1 MATTQKR
8 ERILNRPIV
17 EEMKESFLDYSM
29 SVIVARALPDVRDG
43 LKPVHRRILYA
54 MHELSLNPDR
64 PYKKSATVVGDVLGK
79 YHPHGDSAVY
89 DAMVRMVQD
98 FSLRYPLVDGQ
109 GNFGSIDGD
118 SAAAYRY
125 TEARL
130 ESLATELL
138 ENIGQDTVDFVDNFD
153 GQRQEP
159 RVLPGRIPNLL
170 VNGSSGIAVGMSTNI
185 PPHNLR
191 EVAAGIRQLAVDP
204 DCTVDDL
211 MRHVKGPDFPT
222 GAFIVGDEGIADMY
236 RTGRGRI
243 VMRARIVKEALRGG
257 KQQLVVM
264 EVPYGVTKSK
274 IVDQIVALSR
284 KGQIDE
290 VSDVRDESDR
300 DGIRL
305 VIELKRGAVVESVLK
320 RLYKK
325 TYLQATFGAI
335 MLALDH
341 GQPKEFDLKQI
352 LEKYRDHRIE
362 VVVRRS
368 RHLLEKAEAERH
380 IVEGLLIALDHIDE
394 VVRIIRAS
402 MNRAEA
408 SERLQ
413 DRFGLS
419 EIQAGAIL
427 DMRLAKLTQL
437 EGSDLKNKLEE
448 LKVTIADLR
457 DILDNDE
464 RQLDVVLEEL
474 AEVVEKYGDERRTKI
489 LRDAEEDVAEV
500 REEMADEDVVV
511 TVSHEGFVKRM
522 PMHLYRRRVSS
533 GKALAGM
540 EKYEDDYI
548 ERLFVAR
555 TQGWILAFTEGGM
568 CHFLP
573 VLDLPESGRSSR
585 GQSLYSLLP
594 AADREDRIVAMVP
607 VSDLEDADEERVLI
621 FLSEGGQVKRTALS
635 EFSNARSTGLI
646 AAGVKDGDRIIEVAL
661 SDDTAEVMLFS
672 QAGRAIRFAETDA
685 PVQGR
690 TAQGVKGIGLDKG
703 DRVVGVLILRRD
715 AGVLTVSD
723 DGFGKRTPAAEFP
736 LQKRGGLGTLF
747 VPSSGKVAPVV
758 AALEVSV
765 DDSVMLVTAGGRTLS
780 VAVDSVPVQGRRTQG
795 KRLVKVPAGDRVVEV
810 TRTAGGKPES
820 EVGTAEADGGESGEG
835 GEGAVAAAEAPGSA
849 EAGSAAAGGAGGD
862 ATSAAGD
869 GGDAAGAATLD
880 HDDEGGAAEVESP
893 KPVNPS
899 SDHGDSQ
906 LDLLGG

>member
-1 MATTQKR
+1 MATAHKR
-8 ERILNRPIV
+8 ERILKRPIV
-17 EEMKESFLDYSM
+17 DEMRESFLDYSM
-29 SVIVARALPDVRDG
+29 SVIVSRALPDVRDG

-54 MHELSLNPDR
+54 MHELRLSPDR
-64 PYKKSATVVGDVLGK
+64 PHKKCATVVGDVLGK

-130 ESLATELL
+130 ESIATELL
-138 ENIGQDTVDFVDNFD
+138 DDIEQETVAHVDSFD

-159 RVLPGRIPNLL
+159 SVLPGRVPNLL
-170 VNGSSGIAVGMSTNI
+170 VNGSSGIAVGMSTNV

-243 VMRARIVKEALRGG
+243 IMRARIVVEALRGG
-257 KQQLVVM
+257 KQQLVVT

-274 IVDQIVALSR
+274 IVDQIVKLAR
-284 KGQIDE
+284 KGQVDE
-290 VSDVRDESDR
+290 ISDVRDESDR

-305 VIELKRGAVVESVLK
+305 VIELKRGTTVPPVLK

-341 GQPKEFDLKQI
+341 GQPREFDLKQI
-352 LEKYRDHRIE
+352 LEAYRDHRIE

-368 RHLLEKAEAERH
+368 RYLLEKAEAERH
-380 IVEGLLIALDHIDE
+380 VVEGLLVALDHIDE
-394 VVRIIRAS
+394 VVRIIRGS
-402 MNRAEA
+402 MNRSEA
-408 SERLQ
+408 SDRLQ

-419 EIQAGAIL
+419 DIQAGAIL

-437 EGSDLKNKLEE
+437 EGTE
-448 LKVTIADLR
+448 LKARLEVLQATIAELR
-457 DILDNDE
+457 SILDSDE
-464 RQLDVVLEEL
+464 RQLEVVLEEL
-474 AEVVEKYGDERRTKI
+474 AEVVEKYGDERRTEI
-489 LRDAEEDVAEV
+489 LRDAEEHVAEV

-522 PMHLYRRRVSS
+522 PMHLYRRRISS

-548 ERLFVAR
+548 ERIFVAR
-555 TQGWILAFTEGGM
+555 TLGWILAFTEQGQ

-585 GQSLYSLLP
+585 GQSVYSLLP
-594 AADREDRIVAMVP
+594 AADRGDRIVAMVP
-607 VSDLEDADEERVLI
+607 VEDLEAEDRLLI
-621 FLSEGGQVKRTALS
+621 FTSAGGQVKRTELS
-635 EFSNARSTGLI
+635 EFSNPRSTGLI
-646 AAGVKDGDRIIEVAL
+646 AAGVKNDDRIIEVVL
-661 SDDTAEVMLFS
+661 SDGTAEVMLFTRG
-672 QAGRAIRFAETDA
+672 GRAIRFAEADV
-685 PVQGR
+685 PPQGR
-690 TAQGVKGIGLDKG
+690 TARGVKGIGLDSG
-703 DRVVGVLILRRD
+703 DQVVGVLTLRRD
-715 AGVLTVSD
+715 AGVLTVTD
-723 DGFGKRTPAAEFP
+723 DGHGKRTPAAEFP
-736 LQKRGGLGTLF
+736 LQKRGGMGTMF
-747 VPSSGKVAPVV
+747 VPSSGNSNPVV
-758 AALEVSV
+758 AALEVTP
-765 DDSVMLVTAGGRTLS
+765 DDSVMLITAGGRSLS
-780 VAVDSVPVQGRRTQG
+780 AAVNAVPVQGRRTQG
-795 KRLVKVPAGDRVVEV
+795 KRIVKIPSGDRVVEV
-810 TRTAGGKPES
+810 TRTAGGTPES
-820 EVGTAEADGGESGEG
+820 GVGSSG
-835 GEGAVAAAEAPGSA
+835 
-849 EAGSAAAGGAGGD
+849 AGSAGGADDDTAAPAASGG
-862 ATSAAGD
+862 AAGD
-869 GGDAAGAATLD
+869 APPQLSAGAGT
-880 HDDEGGAAEVESP
+880 GGASESP
-893 KPVNPS
+893 PASPP
-899 SDHGDSQ
+899 DAGEGQ
-906 LDLLGG
+906 LDLLG

>member
-1 MATTQKR
+1 MATASKR
-8 ERILNRPIV
+8 ERILPRLLE
-17 EEMKESFLDYSM
+17 EEMRESFLDYSM
-29 SVIVARALPDVRDG
+29 SVIVSRALPDVRDG

-54 MHELSLNPDR
+54 MHELRLSPDR
-64 PYKKSATVVGDVLGK
+64 PHKKCATVVGDVLGK

-130 ESLATELL
+130 ESIATELL
-138 ENIGQDTVDFVDNFD
+138 DDIEQETVAHVDSFD

-159 RVLPGRIPNLL
+159 SVLPGRVPNLL
-170 VNGSSGIAVGMSTNI
+170 VNGSSGIAVGMSTNV

-243 VMRARIVKEALRGG
+243 IMRARIVVEALRGG
-257 KQQLVVM
+257 KQQLVVT

-274 IVDQIVALSR
+274 IVDQIVKLAR
-284 KGQIDE
+284 KGQVDE
-290 VSDVRDESDR
+290 ISDVRDESDR

-305 VIELKRGAVVESVLK
+305 VIELKRGTTVPPVLK

-341 GQPKEFDLKQI
+341 GQPREFDLKQI
-352 LEKYRDHRIE
+352 LEAYRDHRIE

-368 RHLLEKAEAERH
+368 RYLLEKAEAERH
-380 IVEGLLIALDHIDE
+380 VVEGLLVALDHIDE
-394 VVRIIRAS
+394 VVRIIRGS
-402 MNRAEA
+402 MNRSEA
-408 SERLQ
+408 SDRLQ

-419 EIQAGAIL
+419 DIQAGAIL

-437 EGSDLKNKLEE
+437 EGTE
-448 LKVTIADLR
+448 LKARLEVLQATIAELR
-457 DILDNDE
+457 SILDSDE
-464 RQLDVVLEEL
+464 RQLEVVLEEL
-474 AEVVEKYGDERRTKI
+474 AEVVEKYGDERRTEI
-489 LRDAEEDVAEV
+489 LRDAEEHVAEV

-522 PMHLYRRRVSS
+522 PMHLYRRRISS

-548 ERLFVAR
+548 ERIFVAR
-555 TQGWILAFTEGGM
+555 TLGWILAFTEQGQ

-585 GQSLYSLLP
+585 GQSVYSLLP
-594 AADREDRIVAMVP
+594 AADRGDRIVAMVP
-607 VSDLEDADEERVLI
+607 VEDLEAEDRLLI
-621 FLSEGGQVKRTALS
+621 FTSAGGQVKRTELS
-635 EFSNARSTGLI
+635 EFSNPRSTGLI
-646 AAGVKDGDRIIEVAL
+646 AAGVKNDDRIIEVVL
-661 SDDTAEVMLFS
+661 SDGTAEVMLFTRG
-672 QAGRAIRFAETDA
+672 GRAIRFAEADV
-685 PVQGR
+685 PPQGR
-690 TAQGVKGIGLDKG
+690 TARGVKGIGLDSG
-703 DRVVGVLILRRD
+703 DQVVGVLTLRRD
-715 AGVLTVSD
+715 AGVLTVTD
-723 DGFGKRTPAAEFP
+723 DGHGKRTPAAEFP
-736 LQKRGGLGTLF
+736 LQKRGGMGTMF
-747 VPSSGKVAPVV
+747 VPSSGNSNPVV
-758 AALEVSV
+758 AALEVTP
-765 DDSVMLVTAGGRTLS
+765 DDSVMLITAGGRSLS
-780 VAVDSVPVQGRRTQG
+780 AAVNAVPVQGRRTQG
-795 KRLVKVPAGDRVVEV
+795 KRIVKIPSGDRVVEV
-810 TRTAGGKPES
+810 TRTAGGTPES
-820 EVGTAEADGGESGEG
+820 GVGSSG
-835 GEGAVAAAEAPGSA
+835 
-849 EAGSAAAGGAGGD
+849 AGSAGGADDDTAAPAASGG
-862 ATSAAGD
+862 AAGD
-869 GGDAAGAATLD
+869 APPQLSAGAGT
-880 HDDEGGAAEVESP
+880 GGASESP
-893 KPVNPS
+893 PASPP
-899 SDHGDSQ
+899 DAGEGQ
-906 LDLLGG
+906 LDLLG